1 MDDAHTNTSM
11 DDKHPKLFGLS
22 VCVLEK
28 NPKKQQQQKKKNI

>member
-28 NPKKQQQQKKKNI
+28 KPKKNKNKKTFK